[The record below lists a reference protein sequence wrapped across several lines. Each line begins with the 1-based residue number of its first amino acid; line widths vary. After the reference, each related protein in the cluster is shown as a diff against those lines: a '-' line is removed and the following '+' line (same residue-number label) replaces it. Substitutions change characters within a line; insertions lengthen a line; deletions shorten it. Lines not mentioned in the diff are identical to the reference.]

1 MEILDLQP
9 HQVGPLERIG
19 SRNDGGYVIPQW
31 LPEKMTLIS
40 FGVGDNWSFEKN
52 CLEKKI
58 VSNSIMFDH
67 TVGLGVFL
75 SRIQLRLLAKNFAI
89 KPLLYRILVAM
100 RYVRDF
106 SHKSLIHVKKEI
118 TSDLNSENKTNLLD
132 VVKNLE
138 ITRFI
143 LKVDIEGAEYEI
155 MEQIVLLNKKIP
167 VLLIEFHETEKR
179 RQSFEESLQLLK
191 KSFILAHTHANNYSG
206 LSRDGIPRTVELT
219 FCNRDY
225 YVAEKAV
232 LELPVDGL
240 DQASAPDRPDIY
252 LKF

>member
-75 SRIQLRLLAKNFAI
+75 SRIQLRLLAKNFFTT
-89 KPLLYRILVAM
+89 LLVEERSSKSTVDRLSWVTSSPRRSNSFTIAEPANPVAPATST
-100 RYVRDF
+100 F
-106 SHKSLIHVKKEI
+106 IALSL
-118 TSDLNSENKTNLLD
+118 T
-132 VVKNLE
+132 VVSPC
-138 ITRFI
+138 
-143 LKVDIEGAEYEI
+143 IESF
-155 MEQIVLLNKKIP
+155 MFIVLL
-167 VLLIEFHETEKR
+167 F
-179 RQSFEESLQLLK
+179 
-191 KSFILAHTHANNYSG
+191 
-206 LSRDGIPRTVELT
+206 
-219 FCNRDY
+219 
-225 YVAEKAV
+225 
-232 LELPVDGL
+232 
-240 DQASAPDRPDIY
+240 
-252 LKF
+252 